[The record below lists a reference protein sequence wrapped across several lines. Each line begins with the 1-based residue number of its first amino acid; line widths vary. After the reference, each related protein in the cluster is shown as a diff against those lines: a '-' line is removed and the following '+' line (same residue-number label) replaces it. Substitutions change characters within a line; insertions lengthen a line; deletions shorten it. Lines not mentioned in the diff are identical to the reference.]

1 MRVGIL
7 AAFLFAMLQS
17 CSYKEEIKVQNINNE
32 FTMAVPSYLK
42 EDKTLKPGA
51 PFQYCN
57 RFRNIYAVV
66 FSEDKSTVK
75 QDFQTYYNT
84 QVKIIKAVLKNP
96 GVSDSTAIEIGGAKG
111 VKTEIFGNMQD
122 ENIYYSHMLLET
134 EEKYYQVCVW
144 TRGEERKLKYGPAIE
159 ALLYSFN
166 LINKES

>member
-1 MRVGIL
+1 MRTWIFGIIL
-7 AAFLFAMLQS
+7 IELMQS
-17 CSYKEEIKVQNINNE
+17 CSYKEEMKVLNVNNE

-66 FSEDKSTVK
+66 FSDNKDTIN
-75 QDFQTYYNT
+75 QDFQTYYNS
-84 QVKIIKAVLKNP
+84 QIKIIKAVLKRP
-96 GVSDSTAIEIGGAKG
+96 GVSDSTAIEVGGAKG
-111 VKTEIFGNMQD
+111 VKTEIFGNMQN

-134 EEKYYQVCVW
+134 DKKYYQVCVW

-159 ALLYSFN
+159 ALLYSFD
-166 LINKES
+166 LIN